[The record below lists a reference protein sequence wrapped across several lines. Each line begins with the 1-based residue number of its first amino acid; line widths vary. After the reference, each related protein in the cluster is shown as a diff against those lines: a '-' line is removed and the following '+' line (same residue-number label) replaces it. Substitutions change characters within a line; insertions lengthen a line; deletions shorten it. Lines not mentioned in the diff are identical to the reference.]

1 MSVLDLMKRRCSVR
15 KFKNKPVTREE
26 LMAVL
31 EASRV
36 APSACNL
43 QPWRF
48 VVVTDREKIEKFD
61 PQDHQPWVERAPAVI
76 VVCANPMD
84 SWEKYGADDDCF
96 ILDTAAAIENMLLAI
111 HALGLGGVWILS
123 FSKEAVRETLGIP
136 NPWKIVSIVPFGY
149 YDPDGVSEYKGR
161 RLLNSAVRPRRPL
174 GEVAF
179 LNSPDEPLEE

>member
-1 MSVLDLMKRRCSVR
+1 MD
-15 KFKNKPVTREE
+15 
-26 LMAVL
+26 AL
-31 EASRV
+31 EALYTRRSIRAYRDEPV
-36 APSACNL
+36 PPDVIKKILKAGLAAPSGGNC

-61 PQDHQPWVERAPAVI
+61 PQVHQPWVERAPAVI